1 MAYPSLRG
9 LIGPVF
15 RRNLGGSSRGRQF
28 RFRAFRQDPLSVEGL
43 ERRELLAAENLLAP
57 DIAVYSNQL
66 QPLQQPPVI
75 ASQNGVLEA
84 SVRLVSAGTD
94 SNPILYGTEELF
106 TGTAAD
112 DATGQRI
119 AAMAYQFDAYG
130 ESYPASFPG
139 ATLQLEPGDTLKL
152 TVTND
157 LSTNLDANE
166 LATNFHFHGGHVPTM
181 GQGDNVYRS
190 LGPGETMEVVIP
202 VPAESQS
209 AGMNWYHPHH
219 HMSTHVQVYGGLVG
233 TTQIGDTLDAWPQYK
248 GAFEELTLTFSEVN
262 IHDGKLRALAT
273 SDGFMTGWQK
283 RVNGQLN
290 PKMTMRPGETQIW
303 NLANIGSRGLFNL
316 ALTDEDLGSPWQAT
330 ILAVDGNET
339 DMRPLPLELSADP
352 LRMQNAL
359 APTAIPGGGR
369 VAMAVTAP
377 TEPGTYYLIDGWG
390 GDEFSGRFGTNVIQ
404 GNTSTEDISFEDIA
418 NFWNSTPPEQGYFL
432 LATIEVTGNP
442 VDQPPPVFP
451 GQPPSPM
458 FTTQA
463 DVTREIRFTP
473 FGDTPLEQIPN
484 LLSDIFGIDGE
495 RFGDTITP
503 IVEIGTVEEWTIRNE
518 TIISHSFHIHQ
529 GKFTVVAVNGRDVD
543 PYAPPGTSEQTYIS
557 ELDVVMVP
565 PGESVTIRFGVENFP
580 GNYVFHC
587 HILPHEDQGM
597 MATVRAVSPT
607 AGLRTPVSD
616 RAVSESPAMRIID
629 GRSHSFAVAE
639 PFADLGYSG
648 TLATASTFDRAALVQ
663 TVAVGTG
670 EGRSLVRL
678 YEDIEAAVTT
688 EFVAFDNDAG
698 VSLAIGSISVDG
710 SAVVAVGSRAS
721 GARVRLFDTDGT
733 LLREFTDV
741 LEGDFPNGVN
751 VTAQDVNGDNFAD
764 LIVSG
769 RAGGQPLVKAIDGED
784 IATGVENPAT
794 FFTFA
799 AGGGDTAGAKVAL
812 AYNDVPT
819 SGTYM
824 PKIMTTPEQGEL
836 AGTVQVWDTS
846 DFIPPHSHDFP
857 GHGAVEGSGDS
868 PSMPG
873 MPHGGMAGMMDS
885 GTGSDG
891 DTTPTPIVEFQPFG
905 GAGGAVELTTSYL
918 RQDGAPVLPVI
929 INWQTDTEVAYT
941 SISERGEATTTVLHY
956 GVGFD
961 EEATIT
967 RPAIRRAASFRLHV
981 GPMGPSP
988 ITFDLGHLTGPV
1000 AAGMAG
1006 ERFLINAAFGGTIDK
1021 WDGERWVDVMAP
1033 PTGGSPLELLRQLSF
1048 RLIGADDLLRWTPPA
1063 HAEEATSVFRIIG
1076 WDGTTIS
1083 DPGHEVSFSI
1093 AEIIPMMGAS
1103 ETYSLSVPATA
1114 DIFSPG
1120 HDAVPVTPNG
1130 GGTLPPFIEL
1140 PSGVGRQI
1148 RFTDVTGSVSFN
1160 IDAAAPQDI
1169 YRGQYNGPD
1178 GGAVFWRDNKAGN
1191 PWPNA
1196 YTTDG
1201 TQPGR
1206 LSPLEKDT
1214 VTSFYLDM
1222 QAFGGVSG
1230 MVLFEPVPADRRVMF
1245 LTGVF
1250 TTADG
1255 PGERAPERLDF
1266 SSTSTSVPGG
1276 RSFTTLSPQIDQLFY
1291 VGDGLTGEGTG
1302 TQQVFVVPDEAT
1314 HLYLGLI
1321 DGSRFIHGP
1330 DFFNNNDGS
1339 FSVELVV
1346 SSGPTHEML

>member
-1 MAYPSLRG
+1 MRAMRS
-9 LIGPVF
+9 I
-15 RRNLGGSSRGRQF
+15 SSRGPLGRLF
-28 RFRAFRQDPLSVEGL
+28 GDHRAPAPRVRRVCRSRGRRDSLSLENL

-57 DIAVYSNQL
+57 DIAIYPNQL

-84 SVRLVSAGTD
+84 DVRLVSAGTD
-94 SNPILYGTEELF
+94 SNPIRYGTEELF
-106 TGTAAD
+106 SGTATD
-112 DATGQRI
+112 DATGQLL

-130 ESYPASFPG
+130 ESYPAAFPG
-139 ATLQLEPGDTLKL
+139 ATLQLNPGDTLKL
-152 TVTND
+152 SVTND
-157 LSTNLDANE
+157 LSTNLDSNE

-190 LGPGETMEVVIP
+190 LAAGETMEVVIS
-202 VPAESQS
+202 VPAEAQS

-219 HMSTHVQVYGGLVG
+219 HMSTHVQVYGGLAG
-233 TTQIGDTLDAWPQYK
+233 TIQIGDTLDAWPQYK
-248 GAFEELTLTFSEVN
+248 GVFDEVTVAFSEVN
-262 IHDGKLRALAT
+262 IHDGKLAALGT

-303 NLANIGSRGLFNL
+303 NLANIGSRGLFNI
-316 ALTDEDLGSPWQAT
+316 AITDENLESPWQAT

-339 DMRPLPLELSADP
+339 DMRPLPLTLSADP

-369 VAMAVTAP
+369 MAMAVTAP

-404 GNTSTEDISFEDIA
+404 GNTSSEDISFEDIA
-418 NFWNSTPPEQGYFL
+418 NFWNSTPPSQGYFL
-432 LATIEVTGNP
+432 LATIEVTGDP
-442 VDQPPPVFP
+442 VDGPLPVFP

-484 LLSDIFGIDGE
+484 LLSDIFGINGE

-529 GKFTVVAVNGRDVD
+529 GKFTVVAVNGREVD

-565 PGESVTIRFGVENFP
+565 PGESVTIRFEVENFP

-607 AGLRTPVSD
+607 AGLRTPVSS
-616 RAVSESPAMRIID
+616 RAAAASPAMRIID
-629 GRSHSFAVAE
+629 GRSHSAAVIE
-639 PFADLGYSG
+639 PFADRGYSG
-648 TLATASTFDRAALVQ
+648 TLATSSTFDRAALVQ

-670 EGRSLVRL
+670 EGESLVRL
-678 YEDIEAAVTT
+678 YDAIEAAATT
-688 EFVAFDNDAG
+688 EFTAFADNAG
-698 VSLAIGSISVDG
+698 VSLAIGSISIDG

-721 GARVRLFDTDGT
+721 GARVRLFDTDGN

-769 RAGGQPLVKAIDGED
+769 RAGGQPLVKALDGED

-794 FFTFA
+794 LFTFS

-846 DFIPPHSHDFP
+846 DFIPPHSHDYP

-868 PSMPG
+868 PAMPG
-873 MPHGGMAGMMDS
+873 MQHGGMGGMSHHTTTSDS
-885 GTGSDG
+885 NTAA
-891 DTTPTPIVEFQPFG
+891 TPIVEFQPFG
-905 GAGGAVELTTSYL
+905 GVGGAVELTTSYL

-941 SISERGEATTTVLHY
+941 SIAESGEASTTVLHY
-956 GVGFD
+956 GGDGGTDPAAPQVQRPRLQRS
-961 EEATIT
+961 ATF
-967 RPAIRRAASFRLHV
+967 SLHV

-988 ITFDLGHLTGPV
+988 ISFELSQLTGPI
-1000 AAGMAG
+1000 AAAMAG
-1006 ERFLINAAFGGTIDK
+1006 ERFIIQSAFGGKVEK
-1021 WDGERWVDVMAP
+1021 WDGTRWADLMAP
-1033 PTGGSPLELLRQLSF
+1033 IQSSSPTELLRQLRF
-1048 RLIGADDLLRWTPPA
+1048 RLIGADDMIRWTPPA
-1063 HAEEATSVFRIIG
+1063 TAAEASSVFRIIG
-1076 WDGTTIS
+1076 WDGERMS
-1083 DPGHEVSFSI
+1083 DGHEVAFRVG
-1093 AEIIPMMGAS
+1093 EVVPMSPRAAS
-1103 ETYSLSVPATA
+1103 P
-1114 DIFSPG
+1114 
-1120 HDAVPVTPNG
+1120 
-1130 GGTLPPFIEL
+1130 EL
-1140 PSGVGRQI
+1140 PSSG
-1148 RFTDVTGSVSFN
+1148 T
-1160 IDAAAPQDI
+1160 A
-1169 YRGQYNGPD
+1169 GPD
-1178 GGAVFWRDNKAGN
+1178 
-1191 PWPNA
+1191 
-1196 YTTDG
+1196 TTMPVG
-1201 TQPGR
+1201 PE
-1206 LSPLEKDT
+1206 LSPL
-1214 VTSFYLDM
+1214 
-1222 QAFGGVSG
+1222 
-1230 MVLFEPVPADRRVMF
+1230 
-1245 LTGVF
+1245 
-1250 TTADG
+1250 
-1255 PGERAPERLDF
+1255 
-1266 SSTSTSVPGG
+1266 
-1276 RSFTTLSPQIDQLFY
+1276 
-1291 VGDGLTGEGTG
+1291 
-1302 TQQVFVVPDEAT
+1302 
-1314 HLYLGLI
+1314 
-1321 DGSRFIHGP
+1321 
-1330 DFFNNNDGS
+1330 
-1339 FSVELVV
+1339 
-1346 SSGPTHEML
+1346 